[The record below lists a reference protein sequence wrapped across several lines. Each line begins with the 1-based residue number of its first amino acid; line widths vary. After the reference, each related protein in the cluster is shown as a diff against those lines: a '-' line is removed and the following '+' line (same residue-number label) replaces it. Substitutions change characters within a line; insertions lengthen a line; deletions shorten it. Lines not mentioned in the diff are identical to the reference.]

1 MAKANALELLQK
13 EISGMAELNVPM
25 RERTTM
31 RTGGNAD
38 ILIAPVDREDLAKV
52 VKFLAE
58 REIGYFVLGGG
69 SGIIVRDGGI
79 RGAVIAL
86 KESFDSIEAVD
97 DEAGGTMMVRA
108 EAGVMLGALVK
119 WAASSGIS
127 GFESLAGI
135 PGTLGGA
142 LYKNSGGWGESIG
155 QRVEQ
160 LEIMDSNAEIHTL
173 LKRDFSFGYR
183 TSNLPTGTIIL
194 SASFA
199 GKRTKPD
206 EVMDVTEEWLDKRM
220 MTQPF
225 EAASVGM
232 VFKNPEVGLSAGELI
247 DRCGLK
253 GIRVGDAEVSCDHA
267 NYITNIGE
275 ATASQLIALIGMVQ
289 ERVYVK
295 HKVRLSLKVGLVG
308 SSMGERLR
316 IRK

>member
-1 MAKANALELLQK
+1 MAKANALELLRK
-13 EISGMAELNVPM
+13 EISGVAELNVPM

-38 ILIAPVDREDLAKV
+38 ILITPADRDDLAKV
-52 VKFLAE
+52 VKFLSE

-86 KESFDSIEAVD
+86 KERFDSIEALE
-97 DEAGGTMMVRA
+97 DESGKTTVRA
-108 EAGVMLGALVK
+108 EAGVMLGELVK

-155 QRVEQ
+155 KRVKE
-160 LEIMDSNAEIHTL
+160 LEIMDSKAERKIL
-173 LKRDFSFGYR
+173 SKDAFSFGYR
-183 TSNLPTGTIIL
+183 TSNLPLGTIIL
-194 SASFA
+194 SATFA
-199 GKRTKPD
+199 GKKASPD
-206 EVMDVTEEWLDKRM
+206 EVKALTEEWLDKRM

-225 EAASVGM
+225 EAATVGM
-232 VFKNPEVGLSAGELI
+232 VFKNPEEGLSAGELI

-267 NYITNIGE
+267 NYIINIGE

-308 SSMGERLR
+308 SSLGERLR